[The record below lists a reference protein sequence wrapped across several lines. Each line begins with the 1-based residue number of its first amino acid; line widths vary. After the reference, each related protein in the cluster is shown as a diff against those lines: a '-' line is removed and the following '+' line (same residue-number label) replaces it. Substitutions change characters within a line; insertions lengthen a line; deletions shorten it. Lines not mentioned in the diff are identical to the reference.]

1 MKCIPVF
8 NIDKYKYKY
17 NKCNFTLYKM
27 ILIITKILFMKLY
40 QISLKMFYDIKKIKK
55 DITKNSIIGTR
66 NYF

>member
-1 MKCIPVF
+1 MKCILIF
-8 NIDKYKYKY
+8 NIDKYKY

-27 ILIITKILFMKLY
+27 TSFLIKVWYNYKNIIYETLSNIFKNVLC
-40 QISLKMFYDIKKIKK
+40 K